1 MLLPSLP
8 RLPALARL
16 APLKRLWTL
25 RLMLRRPEIMA
36 FLPALTLAA
45 FWFGGEQMLVLT
57 ALGLP
62 LLFVLAG
69 AFREEAEVPAFP
81 DGVGGFS
88 SLGQIERSLTEV
100 LQTAPFTAETTGVL
114 TIMIDNLADYEA
126 SYGNA
131 AMTAL
136 QERLADRLISAL
148 RGPDMIARLR
158 QGCFVVMLAPMRRL
172 DLEAMVQVAA
182 RLQSAV
188 APTISLDAA
197 RLYVT
202 ASVGFCLAGRAAQNT
217 ARGLIDAASAAGLDA
232 LRCGPGA
239 IRAYSPEI
247 AARLQQTEDLR
258 ASLERAFDE
267 GQIQPWFQ
275 PQISTDTGALTG
287 LEALARWVHP
297 TRGVIPPADF
307 LPAVMD
313 AGLAPRLCDT
323 MLASALAA
331 LRKWDQAGIR
341 IPRVAVN
348 FSDSELRDPRLVDR
362 IKWEL
367 DRFDLRPDRLCIE
380 ILETVVADST
390 ADIISRNLAGLTRL
404 GCPLDLD
411 DFGTGHAS
419 LASIRRFG
427 VGRIKIDRSFV
438 THVHEDREQQRTIA
452 AILSMAEQLGLETLA
467 EGVELQE
474 EHNMLA
480 QLGCKHV
487 QGYVIARPMAFDDVV
502 PWLTHYRAT
511 LRPLPRIGSRAL

>member
-1 MLLPSLP
+1 MLPSLSD
-8 RLPALARL
+8 LPIL
-16 APLKRLWTL
+16 PKLWSL
-25 RLMLRRPEIMA
+25 RHVMRRPEIMA
-36 FLPALTLAA
+36 FLPAVTLAA
-45 FWFGGEQMLVLT
+45 FWSGGETLLVAT

-62 LLFVLAG
+62 MMFALFG
-69 AFREEAEVPAFP
+69 AFRKEVDVPTFP
-81 DGVGGFS
+81 DGLGGLS
-88 SLGQIERSLTEV
+88 SVAQMERTLTEV
-100 LQTAPFTAETTGVL
+100 LQTMPMTGETTGVL
-114 TIMIDNLADYEA
+114 VVMIDNLSELET
-126 SYGNA
+126 SYGSSA
-131 AMTAL
+131 LTSL
-136 QERLADRLISAL
+136 QERLADRLVSAL

-158 QGCFVVMLAPMRRL
+158 PGSFAVMLTTMRRL
-172 DLEAMVQVAA
+172 DLEAMIQVAA
-182 RLQSAV
+182 RLQSAI
-188 APTISLDAA
+188 APAISLDAT

-202 ASVGFCLAGRAAQNT
+202 ASVGFCLATRAPQQT
-217 ARGLIDAASAAGLDA
+217 ARGLVDAANAAGLDA

-247 AARLQQTEDLR
+247 AARQQQTEDLR
-258 ASLERAFDE
+258 SSLERAFDE

-297 TRGVIPPADF
+297 VRGIVPPADF

-313 AGLAPRLCDT
+313 AGLAARLCDT
-323 MLASALAA
+323 MLAGALSS
-331 LRKWDQAGIR
+331 LRKWDLAGIR

-348 FSDSELRDPRLVDR
+348 FSESELRDPRLVER

-390 ADIISRNLAGLTRL
+390 ADIISRNLAGLSRL

-419 LASIRRFG
+419 LGSIRRFG
-427 VGRIKIDRSFV
+427 VGRLKIDRSFIS
-438 THVHEDREQQRTIA
+438 HLHEDREQQRTVA
-452 AILSMAEQLGLETLA
+452 AILSMAEQLGLDTLA

-502 PWLTHYRAT
+502 PWLTHHRTT
-511 LRPLPRIGSRAL
+511 LRPVPRIGSKAV

>member
-1 MLLPSLP
+1 MQGDDRMLPTLS
-8 RLPALARL
+8 RLPALQ
-16 APLKRLWTL
+16 KLWSL
-25 RLMLRRPEIMA
+25 RHVLRRPEIMA
-36 FLPALTLAA
+36 FLPAVTLAA
-45 FWFGGEQMLVLT
+45 FWFGGETMLVAT

-62 LLFVLAG
+62 MLFTLFG
-69 AFREEAEVPAFP
+69 AFRHEADVPDFP
-81 DGVGGFS
+81 EGLGGIS
-88 SLGQIERSLTEV
+88 SLAQMERSLTEV
-100 LQTAPFTAETTGVL
+100 LQTSHLTGETTGVL
-114 TIMIDNLADYEA
+114 TLMIDNLAEFET

-131 AMTAL
+131 ALTSL
-136 QERLADRLISAL
+136 QERLADRLVSAL

-158 QGCFVVMLAPMRRL
+158 PGCFAVLLTPMRRL

-182 RLQSAV
+182 RLQSAI
-188 APTISLDAA
+188 APAISLDAT

-202 ASVGFCLAGRAAQNT
+202 ASVGFCLAARAPQQT
-217 ARGLIDAASAAGLDA
+217 ARGVIEAAGAAGLDA

-247 AARLQQTEDLR
+247 AARQQQTEDLR
-258 ASLERAFDE
+258 SSLERAFDE

-297 TRGVIPPADF
+297 TRGIVPPADF

-313 AGLAPRLCDT
+313 AGLAARLCDT
-323 MLASALAA
+323 MIAGALSA
-331 LRKWDQAGIR
+331 LRKWDLAGIR

-348 FSDSELRDPRLVDR
+348 FSESELRDPRLVER

-390 ADIISRNLAGLTRL
+390 ADIISRNLAGLSRL

-419 LASIRRFG
+419 LGSIRRFG
-427 VGRIKIDRSFV
+427 VGRLKIDRSFI
-438 THVHEDREQQRTIA
+438 THVHEDREQQRTVA
-452 AILSMAEQLGLETLA
+452 AILSMAEQLGLDTLA

-487 QGYVIARPMAFDDVV
+487 QGYVIARPMPFDDVV
-502 PWLTHYRAT
+502 QWLTHHRTT
-511 LRPLPRIGSRAL
+511 LRPVPRIGSRAV

>member
-1 MLLPSLP
+1 MGIVMLPAFP
-8 RLPALARL
+8 RLTMVQ
-16 APLKRLWTL
+16 KLWGW
-25 RLMLRRPEIMA
+25 RHVARRPEIMA
-36 FLPALTLAA
+36 FLPAVTLAA
-45 FWFGGEQMLVLT
+45 FWFGGEAMLVAT

-62 LLFVLAG
+62 MLFALFG
-69 AFREEAEVPAFP
+69 AFRMEEPVPDFP
-81 DGVGGFS
+81 DMLGGLS
-88 SLGQIERSLTEV
+88 TVPQMERALTEV
-100 LQTAPFTAETTGVL
+100 LRAAPLTGETTGVL
-114 TIMIDNLADYEA
+114 VVTVDDLAEIESSFGA
-126 SYGNA
+126 SA
-131 AMTAL
+131 ISAL
-136 QERLADRLISAL
+136 QERLADRLVSAL
-148 RGPDMIARLR
+148 RGPDMIARVR
-158 QGCFVVMLAPMRRL
+158 PGCFAVMLTPMRRL

-182 RLQSAV
+182 RLQSAI
-188 APTISLDAA
+188 APSISLDAT

-202 ASVGFCLAGRAAQNT
+202 ASVGFCLAARAPSQT
-217 ARGLIDAASAAGLDA
+217 ARGLMDAASAAAIDA

-239 IRAYSPEI
+239 IRAYSAEI
-247 AARLQQTEDLR
+247 ATRQQQTEDLR
-258 ASLERAFDE
+258 GSLERAFDE

-297 TRGVIPPADF
+297 ERGVVPPADF

-313 AGLAPRLCDT
+313 AGLAARLCDT
-323 MLASALAA
+323 MLAGALSS

-348 FSDSELRDPRLVDR
+348 FSESELRDPRLVER

-367 DRFDLRPDRLCIE
+367 DRFDLRPDRLCVE

-390 ADIISRNLAGLTRL
+390 ADVIQRNLAGLARL

-419 LASIRRFG
+419 LGSIRRFG
-427 VGRIKIDRSFV
+427 VGRLKIDRSFI
-438 THVHEDREQQRTIA
+438 THVHEDREQQRTVA
-452 AILSMAEQLGLETLA
+452 AILSLAEQLGLDTLA

-487 QGYVIARPMAFDDVV
+487 QGYVLARPMPFDEVA
-502 PWLTHYRAT
+502 PWLTHYRTT
-511 LRPLPRIGSRAL
+511 LRPVPRIGTRAV